1 MRFEILN
8 LASKDGDSICTS
20 VELSER
26 GDACQYFGT
35 WYKANPTYAE
45 VVGWCKERIAIYQNY
60 IKNLDSLMKV
70 SRVKMVEGM
79 DKSELEEILAQ
90 MKEANQ
96 APNNA

>member
-1 MRFEILN
+1 
-8 LASKDGDSICTS
+8 
-20 VELSER
+20 
-26 GDACQYFGT
+26 
-35 WYKANPTYAE
+35 
-45 VVGWCKERIAIYQNY
+45 
-60 IKNLDSLMKV
+60 MKV